1 MISSKDLSY
10 LNHPQEFTEIE
21 MIAVCI
27 VKSDHKHT
35 LPPPQKLLS
44 NPLNLRVL
52 FSTDIK
58 LIFKT

>member
-35 LPPPQKLLS
+35 LPPPKK
-44 NPLNLRVL
+44 
-52 FSTDIK
+52 IAK
-58 LIFKT
+58 